1 MAVAVIL
8 LFVWFARD
16 VLLLAFAGVLVGV
29 FLRRLSTWLSSRTG
43 LSPRWSLAVV
53 CVGLLSALVGAF
65 AARGP
70 SIAAEVRTLSERLPE
85 AVTTLRERLERYEW
99 GQRAIEAAPS
109 PSEVA
114 RMDTGVMARAT
125 GFASRTFGAL
135 ASIVIILFVGL
146 MLAAT
151 PRVYADGLLAL
162 LPEDKVPRG
171 REVLG
176 QLYDTIW
183 WWLVGRLIAMTFIG
197 VLTGIGLWIIGVP
210 LVFVLALLAAVLAFI
225 PNVGP
230 ILSAIPAVLI
240 ALVQGPRQALWV
252 IALYAGVQ
260 AVESYVLDP
269 IIDRKTVYLPPALT
283 ILAQL
288 VMALFTGILGVA
300 LATPLTAVFVVLV
313 TMLYVQDMLGRRD
326 VSLPSH

>member
-1 MAVAVIL
+1 MC
-8 LFVWFARD
+8 FS
-16 VLLLAFAGVLVGV
+16 AG
-29 FLRRLSTWLSSRTG
+29 
-43 LSPRWSLAVV
+43 
-53 CVGLLSALVGAF
+53 
-65 AARGP
+65 
-70 SIAAEVRTLSERLPE
+70 
-85 AVTTLRERLERYEW
+85 
-99 GQRAIEAAPS
+99 
-109 PSEVA
+109 
-114 RMDTGVMARAT
+114 
-125 GFASRTFGAL
+125 FGAL
-135 ASIVIILFVGL
+135 ASIVIILFIGL